1 MRKWD
6 QRRHLWPTGHW
17 THHGSFRVFPSASA
31 SKHSLTHETQN
42 KTFQH
47 TSCLA
52 WAFLAVN
59 ELTVRSVRGKKK
71 TCFFLLLRQKY
82 ISPQKDAV
90 FCTYWQERLQQDVV
104 GPAVRASAS
113 RAASG
118 PRQSL
123 AEEEEMQH
131 SMVDR
136 ASLVFGVSKK
146 WNAPR
151 RPRASSVSADC
162 PEEFVTWSR
171 RGGTKRGRAVS
182 GVQVFLSFVGAM
194 KACSAAPSGGLVQR
208 FATAVA
214 FLV

>member
-1 MRKWD
+1 M
-6 QRRHLWPTGHW
+6 
-17 THHGSFRVFPSASA
+17 
-31 SKHSLTHETQN
+31 
-42 KTFQH
+42 
-47 TSCLA
+47 
-52 WAFLAVN
+52 
-59 ELTVRSVRGKKK
+59 
-71 TCFFLLLRQKY
+71 
-82 ISPQKDAV
+82 
-90 FCTYWQERLQQDVV
+90 V

-146 WNAPR
+146 WSAPR
-151 RPRASSVSADC
+151 RPGAFSASADC
-162 PEEFVTWSR
+162 PGEFVTWSR

-208 FATAVA
+208 FAAAVA
-214 FLV
+214 FLVQAALAALHHVDEVGERLLLVDRDVPEVAAHRLQRRRQETKT